1 MAAPTYSDL
10 GALLGTAVTAEQGG
24 AALSVVTAMASAYTR
39 GQGFEDGVPNSDIEA
54 VITTAACRL
63 LSNPSGL
70 LRDET
75 HGPESVS
82 YRSSFTGWSVA
93 ERIVLDRYRVKAL

>member
-1 MAAPTYSDL
+1 MLSIVASMAKSYCRANWADAEMPDDVS
-10 GALLGTAVTAEQGG
+10 AAVLT
-24 AALSVVTAMASAYTR
+24 ASA
-39 GQGFEDGVPNSDIEA
+39 
-54 VITTAACRL
+54 RL